1 MSTPSLKE
9 SLKLNTPRRTPNH
22 KTKSHVVK
30 VNDGG
35 TEKLIR
41 FGQQGVSTA
50 GKPKEGESQ
59 TQKNRRKSFK
69 ARHGK
74 NIAKGPTSAAYW
86 ANKVKWAEG
95 GSVGYDS
102 DRIDAM
108 AEEILN
114 FANGGEVYADEMG
127 LATSGRDR
135 AQDRPESIRVPSK
148 QAADLTGDGKVNYAD
163 LVEALRPTAP
173 QEYKQMA
180 QDIASLID
188 QDEFAKAT
196 AMIAMMGASFTGLGK
211 NLTAP
216 ARKNLL
222 RDLNDTP
229 EVVDTSVVMSEVAPK
244 VPATPKSKNTTVS
257 DTVSDTV
264 SKEVQALRDRWIDAD
279 GGFTKEA
286 RDEANRRAAKK
297 IDDTESVPLSK
308 FLEDNVDLKGG
319 EKVKLIATESD
330 RSATSIGGGPG
341 FSKIGAELSKM
352 ADEVGLKITKLGT
365 IKPKEALEI
374 LENPTQHPVWGV
386 FTPGVANS
394 IINRNVRE
402 ESLGTNVIW
411 TTLLGTDIQL
421 LSNPVVFDDILVA
434 FKKAVIDG
442 KLPKEQAAKM
452 NHNLKLLGFP
462 DGADVRDPQLWDLI
476 EETGTFVQRKNIG
489 QMAAGNTVELE
500 PKVKELIDQG
510 ILPPAVPMGGKKS
523 AIVDVDEIIARNTEP
538 GLTASIIGDQGGT
551 IGNYGF
557 KLNDNTYF
565 NKSIHEGYPQILEGR
580 SLPGSFKSIQVED
593 AFPDLMKTQK
603 IKYDLRGVADPSKKG
618 SFNRGFYGMAAKRG
632 QAPIEN
638 FKLDLTKKRDRDV
651 LEELKKDPE
660 KLKEAIRLQDEFN
673 RGVETSGRGL
683 PSQNITQAYVDELK
697 KKGMNKGGTF
707 DEFEDEES
715 SSIVKEEMDRIFSD
729 TSANTEEIEIQ
740 EIETSE
746 ESPSIIRDFINNIEF
761 TGGET
766 NVKYGTDREKV
777 MMWDGEKL
785 TPKTITTDMLM
796 GATQGGFTTTVGDN
810 VVVDISGGLKGF
822 SDFNDTTI
830 EGTPITGGLTYIG
843 DQGDI
848 RLEGVLDP
856 NEREFINANLSGSYN
871 MGDNRL
877 SGNINYDSASGNITN
892 IVGELQRMLSE
903 NSSGYGKIDYDPI
916 NEKTSGK
923 VGYEYRVPNTG
934 SRINVEGSVD
944 PYRDNETKV
953 MANFTKGF
961 NRGGSYDADKINM
974 MADQILE
981 TYNV

>member
-1 MSTPSLKE
+1 MSTPSLKD

-30 VNDGG
+30 INDNG
-35 TEKLIR
+35 TERMIR
-41 FGQQGVSTA
+41 FGQQGVS
-50 GKPKEGESQ
+50 GDKEPTSRQ
-59 TQKNRRKSFK
+59 SSFK
-69 ARHGK
+69 ARHKK
-74 NIAKGPTSAAYW
+74 NIDKGPTSAAYW

-95 GSVGYDS
+95 GEVELDLGMDERDFQRAVTKEKSSLADYNNDGRIDSLDALAVGYDLIVPTDPREIGSNAS
-102 DRIDAM
+102 DALKLMLKQQYLPAAALGTAALLGGSEYVPGGQLLKGLTRPIRQALKKYDPNIVENR
-108 AEEILN
+108 AEEIIR
-114 FANGGEVYADEMG
+114 GVG
-127 LATSGRDR
+127 SGD
-135 AQDRPESIRVPSK
+135 
-148 QAADLTGDGKVNYAD
+148 
-163 LVEALRPTAP
+163 
-173 QEYKQMA
+173 
-180 QDIASLID
+180 
-188 QDEFAKAT
+188 
-196 AMIAMMGASFTGLGK
+196 
-211 NLTAP
+211 
-216 ARKNLL
+216 
-222 RDLNDTP
+222 
-229 EVVDTSVVMSEVAPK
+229 VAPK
-244 VPATPKSKNTTVS
+244 VPATPKSKNIEPKPTEK
-257 DTVSDTV
+257 V

-297 IDDTESVPLSK
+297 IDDTESIPLSK

-374 LENPTQHPVWGV
+374 LENPVQHPVWGV

-500 PKVKELIDQG
+500 EKVKEQIKQG
-510 ILPPAVPMGGKKS
+510 ILPSAVPMGGKKS

-565 NKSIHEGYPQILEGR
+565 NKSIHEGFPQILEGQ

-593 AFPDLMKTQK
+593 AFPDLMQTQK
-603 IKYDLRGVADPSKKG
+603 TKYDLRSVADPSKKTPF
-618 SFNRGFYGMAAKRG
+618 SRGFYGMAAKRG

-638 FKLDLTKKRDRDV
+638 FKLDLTTRHGRNA

-715 SSIVKEEMDRIFSD
+715 SLIVAEEMDRIFSD
-729 TSANTEEIEIQ
+729 TSA
-740 EIETSE
+740 
-746 ESPSIIRDFINNIEF
+746 
-761 TGGET
+761 
-766 NVKYGTDREKV
+766 
-777 MMWDGEKL
+777 
-785 TPKTITTDMLM
+785 
-796 GATQGGFTTTVGDN
+796 
-810 VVVDISGGLKGF
+810 
-822 SDFNDTTI
+822 
-830 EGTPITGGLTYIG
+830 
-843 DQGDI
+843 
-848 RLEGVLDP
+848 
-856 NEREFINANLSGSYN
+856 
-871 MGDNRL
+871 
-877 SGNINYDSASGNITN
+877 
-892 IVGELQRMLSE
+892 
-903 NSSGYGKIDYDPI
+903 
-916 NEKTSGK
+916 
-923 VGYEYRVPNTG
+923 
-934 SRINVEGSVD
+934 
-944 PYRDNETKV
+944 
-953 MANFTKGF
+953 KGF
-961 NRGGSYDADKINM
+961 NKGGSYDADKINM

>member
-1 MSTPSLKE
+1 MSTPSLKD
-9 SLKLNTPRRTPNH
+9 SLKLNTPRRTPDH

-35 TEKLIR
+35 NEKLIR

-95 GSVGYDS
+95 GEVELDLGMDERDFQRAVTKEKSSLADYNNDG
-102 DRIDAM
+102 RIDSLDALAFSYDLIVPTDPREIGSNASDALKLM
-108 AEEILN
+108 LQQQYLPAAALGTAALLGGSEYVPMGGQLLKGVTRPIRQALKKYDPNIVENRAEEIIR
-114 FANGGEVYADEMG
+114 GVG
-127 LATSGRDR
+127 SGD
-135 AQDRPESIRVPSK
+135 
-148 QAADLTGDGKVNYAD
+148 
-163 LVEALRPTAP
+163 
-173 QEYKQMA
+173 
-180 QDIASLID
+180 
-188 QDEFAKAT
+188 
-196 AMIAMMGASFTGLGK
+196 
-211 NLTAP
+211 
-216 ARKNLL
+216 
-222 RDLNDTP
+222 
-229 EVVDTSVVMSEVAPK
+229 VAPK
-244 VPATPKSKNTTVS
+244 VPATPKSKDVKVTAS
-257 DTVSDTV
+257 DTVSE
-264 SKEVQALRDRWIDAD
+264 EVQALRNRWIDAD

-374 LENPTQHPVWGV
+374 LENPVQHPVWGV

-557 KLNDNTYF
+557 KVNDNTYF

-707 DEFEDEES
+707 DEFEDEENEEGS
-715 SSIVKEEMDRIFSD
+715 LIVAEEMNRIFSD

-746 ESPSIIRDFINNIEF
+746 ESPSIIRDFITGIKF
-761 TGGET
+761 TGGEA
-766 NVKYGTDREKV
+766 NVEYGTDREKV

-796 GATQGGFTTTVGDN
+796 GVTRGGLTTTFGDN
-810 VVVDISGGLKGF
+810 VVVDISGGLKGS
-822 SDFNDTTI
+822 SDFNHTTF
-830 EGTPITGGLTYIG
+830 EGTPFTGGITYDG

-856 NEREFINANLSGSYN
+856 NERELINANLSGSYN

-877 SGNINYDSASGNITN
+877 SGNINYDPASGNITN
-892 IVGELQRMLSE
+892 IFGKLKRPCTE
-903 NSSGYGKIDYDPI
+903 NSSGYGKVVYDPI
-916 NEKTSGK
+916 NEKTSGEL
-923 VGYEYRVPNTG
+923 GYEYRVPNTD
-934 SRINVEGSVD
+934 SRINVTGSVD
-944 PYRDNETKV
+944 PYRDNEKKG
-953 MANFTKGF
+953 MLKITKGF

>member
-1 MSTPSLKE
+1 MSTPSLKD

-30 VNDGG
+30 INDNG
-35 TEKLIR
+35 TERMIR
-41 FGQQGVSTA
+41 FGQQGVS
-50 GKPKEGESQ
+50 GDKEPTSRQ
-59 TQKNRRKSFK
+59 SSFK
-69 ARHGK
+69 ARHKK
-74 NIAKGPTSAAYW
+74 NIDKGPTSAAYW

-114 FANGGEVYADEMG
+114 FAEGGYVGGDEYGVAPKGSLIASASTEVPVSDTDSKSVTEEEIKN
-127 LATSGRDR
+127 LATT
-135 AQDRPESIRVPSK
+135 
-148 QAADLTGDGKVNYAD
+148 LTQIGVDMSPAGTY
-163 LVEALRPTAP
+163 EAIKNLP
-173 QEYKQMA
+173 QNVKDSVKEYDKGN
-180 QDIASLID
+180 IG
-188 QDEFAKAT
+188 KAT
-196 AMIAMMGASFTGLGK
+196 LLMVLGTAGAIPGMPSNVIGK
-211 NLTAP
+211 AV
-216 ARKNLL
+216 KG
-222 RDLNDTP
+222 TP
-229 EVVDTSVVMSEVAPK
+229 VKGNIK
-244 VPATPKSKNTTVS
+244 VPATPKSKNIEPKPTEK
-257 DTVSDTV
+257 V
-264 SKEVQALRDRWIDAD
+264 SKEVQTLRNRWVNAD
-279 GGFTKEA
+279 GSFTEEA
-286 RDEANRRAAKK
+286 RKEANRRAAKK
-297 IDDTESVPLSK
+297 IDETEQVPLSK

-352 ADEVGLKITKLGT
+352 ADEVGLEITKLGT

-374 LENPTQHPVWGV
+374 LENPLKHPVWGV
-386 FTPGVANS
+386 FTPGVASS

-489 QMAAGNTVELE
+489 KMVAGNTVELE

-538 GLTASIIGDQGGT
+538 GLTASIIGDQAGT

-565 NKSIHEGYPQILEGR
+565 NKSIHDGFPQILEGQ

-593 AFPDLMKTQK
+593 AFPEFMGTQK
-603 IKYDLRGVADPSKKG
+603 TKYDLRSVAEPSKKTPF
-618 SFNRGFYGMAAKRG
+618 SRGFYGMAANRG

-638 FKLDLTKKRDRDV
+638 FKLDLTTSRGRNA
-651 LEELKKDPE
+651 LEELKKDPK
-660 KLKEAIRLQDEFN
+660 KLKEAMRLQNKYN
-673 RGVETSGRGL
+673 RGVERSGRGL
-683 PSQNITQAYVDELK
+683 ASQDITQAYVDELK

-707 DEFEDEES
+707 DEFEDEENEEGS
-715 SSIVKEEMDRIFSD
+715 LIVAEEMDRIFSD
-729 TSANTEEIEIQ
+729 TSANTEEIKIQ
-740 EIETSE
+740 EIETSK
-746 ESPSIIRDFINNIEF
+746 ESPSIIRDFITGIKF
-761 TGGET
+761 TGGEA
-766 NVKYGTDREKV
+766 NAKIAEEKF
-777 MMWDGEKL
+777 MLWDGNKL
-785 TPKTITTDMLM
+785 TPTTKDMARVGIEAGL
-796 GATQGGFTTTVGDN
+796 TTTVGDN
-810 VVVDISGGLKGF
+810 VIVDISGGLKGS
-822 SDFNDTTI
+822 SDFNDTTF
-830 EGTPITGGLTYIG
+830 EGTPFTGGITYTG
-843 DQGDI
+843 DDGDI
-848 RLEGVLDP
+848 TVKTVFEP

-877 SGNINYDSASGNITN
+877 SGNVNVDPTSGNITN
-892 IVGELQRMLSE
+892 IGAELQRMLTE
-903 NSSGYGKIDYDPI
+903 NSSGNVNVVYDPI
-916 NEKTSGK
+916 NEKTSGEL
-923 VGYEYRVPNTG
+923 GYEYRVPNTD
-934 SRINVEGSVD
+934 SRINVTGSVD
-944 PYRDNETKV
+944 PYRNTKV